1 MSLFL
6 ESIKLENKQFFNLD
20 LHQQRLNETRKAF
33 FGLQNDLNLHQ
44 IIQLPDYL
52 TNELYKCRV
61 LYAQDI
67 EKIEF
72 QPYQVRKIESLKL
85 VESNTIDYSFKFADR
100 KLLNDLFAQKGD
112 CDDILI
118 IKNGQIT
125 DTSYANIAFWNG
137 KNWLTPAK
145 PLLNGI
151 QRQKLLQENKIIAA
165 DLCVEDLKYFQKAK
179 IFNAMLDWENA
190 MEILIENIY

>member
-6 ESIKLENKQFFNLD
+6 ESIKVKHKQFFNLD
-20 LHQQRLNETRKAF
+20 LHQQRMNDTRKAF
-33 FGLQNDLNLHQ
+33 FGVQDDLDLHQ
-44 IIQLPDYL
+44 IVQLPDFL
-52 TNELYKCRV
+52 TDALYKCRV
-61 LYAQDI
+61 LYAEKI

-72 QPYQVRKIESLKL
+72 QPYQVRKIASLKL
-85 VESNTIDYSFKFADR
+85 IECHTIDYHLKYADR
-100 KLLNDLFAQKGD
+100 QLLNDLFAQKGD

-118 IKNGQIT
+118 VRNGLIT
-125 DTSYANIAFWNG
+125 DTSYTNVAFWNG

-151 QRQKLLQENKIIAA
+151 QRQKLLQENKIITA
-165 DLCVEDLKYFQKAK
+165 DLGVEDLKYFQKAK
-179 IFNAMLDWENA
+179 LFNAMLDWENA